1 MYPFIGLIVL
11 LPLIGSFTTPL
22 VKLVAGGRKAT
33 FLYASIVGF
42 TVFLANLYYTI
53 TVYTTGQ
60 VIVYKAGGWPPPIGV
75 VYVLDKPSM
84 LLALVT
90 SLIVVMIIVYSADYI
105 KDERYGWYLS
115 LLLGNEAGLLVVI
128 LTGDYFHLFVGL
140 EVTAVSAYALV
151 MYYRNR
157 GNAIISALKYAFV
170 GSLGTTLFL
179 LALSMMYNFYGTLS
193 LVDFSLKVRGE
204 ALSVSGSITP
214 SVMIISGLILVLS
227 YWTFS
232 IKSGVFPNHF
242 WLPDAHPAAP
252 TPISALLSGLVVNT
266 GVVGLYKLLYVGFA
280 GDVPAPVATVRD
292 VVSLIVVVTGA
303 VSGIIGAL
311 LMSIQSDVKR
321 LIAYSTVM
329 NTGLIFMGV
338 GVLSKTGVEAFLY
351 YAITHTMAKS
361 LMFLSAGIL
370 IKATGSR
377 RINMLYGSGRVERT
391 AGFAMVIAT
400 LTLSG
405 IPPFPGFMAKLLLY
419 QALFEYNPLFA
430 LLMILAS
437 TIALVSYMRLMYVTV
452 LEPPV
457 SKFKKVGMS
466 FAKAVVMILAVLVIL
481 LGSFTLFSTEV
492 FNTVFSTAAEQVG
505 DIVKYLNLLKTHLV

>member
-11 LPLIGSFTTPL
+11 LPLIGSFTIPL
-22 VKLVAGGRKAT
+22 VKLVAGSKKTT
-33 FLYASIVGF
+33 FLYASVVGLVVLLL
-42 TVFLANLYYTI
+42 TLYYTVM
-53 TVYTTGQ
+53 VYSEDQ
-60 VIVYKAGGWPPPIGV
+60 IIVYKAGGWPPPIGV
-75 VYVLDKPSM
+75 AYIVDKPNM

-90 SLIVVMIIVYSADYI
+90 SLIVLMIIAYSADYI

-151 MYYRNR
+151 MYYRHR
-157 GNAIISALKYAFV
+157 GSAIVSALKYAFI

-179 LALSMMYNFYGTLS
+179 LALSIMYNFYGTLNII
-193 LVDFSLKVRGE
+193 DFSLKIRGE
-204 ALSVSGSITP
+204 AVSASGSITP
-214 SVMIISGLILVLS
+214 SAMIIPGLILALS

-266 GVVGLYKLLYVGFA
+266 GVVALYKLLYVGFA
-280 GDVPAPVATVRD
+280 GEVPTSVTMVRD
-292 VVSLIVVVTGA
+292 VVSLIVVITGA
-303 VSGIIGAL
+303 VSGLIGAL
-311 LMSIQSDVKR
+311 LMSIQADVKR

-338 GVLSKTGVEAFLY
+338 GVLSKTGVEAFLFY
-351 YAITHTMAKS
+351 TVTHSMAKS

-377 RINMLYGSGRVERT
+377 RINMLYGAGRAERI
-391 AGFAMVIAT
+391 AGLAMVVAT

-405 IPPFPGFMAKLLLY
+405 IPPLPGFMAKLLLY
-419 QALFEYNPLFA
+419 QALFEYNPIFA
-430 LLMILAS
+430 VLMILAS

-452 LEPPV
+452 LEPQV
-457 SKFKKVGMS
+457 AKVEKVGMAIS
-466 FAKAVVMILAVLVIL
+466 KAVVVSLMVLVIL
-481 LGSFTLFSTEV
+481 MGVLTLFSTEI
-492 FNTVFSTAAEQVG
+492 FDIVFSTAAEQVG
-505 DIVKYLNLLKTHLV
+505 DVVKYLNQLKTQLV